1 MAPIKFENTIKETLE
16 KREISPSEASWDKL
30 NAQLDA
36 DEKRSKRKLFLW
48 FGVAASVVGVILVSS
63 IFFKTS
69 TFKNESPVIVNSEVK
84 IIKEKQTPVV
94 VNDIVTQEKTA
105 IVTKESTK
113 KATEDIN
120 KILIKTPSKVNAVAE
135 VDAVKIIKSAI
146 TTSENIT
153 EKTVNNTI
161 ATVKRPTKIAPVLN
175 TDDFETLKV
184 KTVIAQIESLQ
195 GNKGSVSDA
204 ELDALLKSAENEIF
218 KNRLYNETT
227 KMVDANSLLQD
238 VEAELQDS
246 FRTRV
251 FESLK
256 STFKTVKTAVAER
269 NQ

>member
-30 NAQLDA
+30 SAQLDA

-48 FGVAASVVGVILVSS
+48 FGVAASIVGVILVSS

-69 TFKNESPVIVNSEVK
+69 TFENETPIIVDSEVK
-84 IIKEKQTPVV
+84 ILKNKQTPEVINEVV
-94 VNDIVTQEKTA
+94 VQEKTD
-105 IVTKESTK
+105 IIIEETSK
-113 KATEDIN
+113 KAIDEIN
-120 KILIKTPSKVNAVAE
+120 KKSIKTPSKVNAVAE
-135 VDAVKIIKSAI
+135 VDAVKIIKSTI
-146 TTSENIT
+146 TTPKSIT
-153 EKTVNNTI
+153 EKTSNNTI
-161 ATVKRPTKIAPVLN
+161 AALDKPTTVVTILK

-184 KTVIAQIESLQ
+184 KTVIAQIKILQ
-195 GNKGSVSDA
+195 RKNGVISDV
-204 ELDALLKSAENEIF
+204 EIDHLLKTAEQEIF

-227 KMVDANSLLQD
+227 KMVDANALLQD

-269 NQ
+269 NK